1 MADTGLICPF
11 KDRCITQ
18 CALFIPAPTGKDS
31 GTCSIKAIANLL
43 DHLNGFV
50 STMKPKINQT

>member
-18 CALFIPAPTGKDS
+18 CALFIPAPVGKDS

-43 DHLNGFV
+43 DHLNDLIG
-50 STMKPKINQT
+50 TMKTKIN

>member
-1 MADTGLICPF
+1 MADTGLNCPF

-18 CALFIPAPTGKDS
+18 CALFIPATVGKDS

-43 DHLNGFV
+43 DHLNDLIG
-50 STMKPKINQT
+50 TMKTKIN